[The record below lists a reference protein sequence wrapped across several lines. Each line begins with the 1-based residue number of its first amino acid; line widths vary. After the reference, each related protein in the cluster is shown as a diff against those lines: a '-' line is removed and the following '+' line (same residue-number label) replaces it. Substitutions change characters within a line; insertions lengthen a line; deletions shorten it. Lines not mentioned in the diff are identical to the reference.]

1 MATGVAEAVV
11 GLADDRG
18 SCHRRMALQGS
29 AHVVG
34 HHFEPAANDGLVGA
48 PKDPQ
53 EPVRVD
59 ARHVGGPHPIRGW
72 TELARFDL
80 EQADHLRA

>member
-1 MATGVAEAVV
+1 MMPG
-11 GLADDRG
+11 
-18 SCHRRMALQGS
+18 RRA
-29 AHVVG
+29 
-34 HHFEPAANDGLVGA
+34 
-48 PKDPQ
+48 KDPQ

-80 EQADHLRA
+80 EQADHVRA